1 MARVSDILAVKGDTV
16 HSITPEATVYDAI
29 AAMSSHGVGA
39 LLVRDDEIRGI
50 LTERDYLRK
59 IALMGR
65 SSRETSVSDI
75 MSTALIFAT
84 PDLDVEEVLAT
95 MSEARIRHLPIMHEG
110 RLVGLISIGDCVKQ
124 ISRDRKAQVRLL
136 SEYIRGGYP
145 G

>member
-16 HSITPEATVYDAI
+16 HSISPEATVYDAI
-29 AAMSSHGVGA
+29 SVMSTHGVGA

-65 SSRETSVSDI
+65 SSRETPVADI

-84 PDLDVEEVLAT
+84 PDQDVEEVLAT

-110 RLVGLISIGDCVKQ
+110 ELAGLISIGDCVKQ

-136 SEYIRGGYP
+136 SDYITGGYP

>member
-16 HSITPEATVYDAI
+16 HSISPEATVYDAI
-29 AAMSSHGVGA
+29 SVMSTHGVGA

-65 SSRETSVSDI
+65 SSRETPVSSI
-75 MSTALIFAT
+75 MSTALVFAT
-84 PDLDVEEVLAT
+84 PDQDVEEVLAT

-110 RLVGLISIGDCVKQ
+110 KLAGLISIGDCVKQ
-124 ISRDRKAQVRLL
+124 ISHDRKAQVRLL
-136 SEYIRGGYP
+136 SEYITGGYP

>member
-16 HSITPEATVYDAI
+16 HSISPEATVYDAI
-29 AAMSSHGVGA
+29 SVMSTHGVGA

-59 IALMGR
+59 VALMGR
-65 SSRETSVSDI
+65 SSRETPVSSI
-75 MSTALIFAT
+75 MSTALVFAT
-84 PDLDVEEVLAT
+84 PDQDVEEVLAT

-110 RLVGLISIGDCVKQ
+110 KLAGLISIGDCVKQ

-136 SEYIRGGYP
+136 SDYITGGYP

>member
-16 HSITPEATVYDAI
+16 HSISPEATVYDAI
-29 AAMSSHGVGA
+29 SVMSTHGVGA

-59 IALMGR
+59 VALMGR
-65 SSRETSVSDI
+65 SSRETPVADI

-84 PDLDVEEVLAT
+84 PDQDVEEVLAT

-110 RLVGLISIGDCVKQ
+110 KLAGLISIGDCVKQ
-124 ISRDRKAQVRLL
+124 ISHDRKAQVRLL
-136 SEYIRGGYP
+136 SEYITGGYP